1 MVVGETRMKAA
12 VIMKIGRINILK
24 SELLGTGDI

>member
-1 MVVGETRMKAA
+1 MGGTRMEAA
-12 VIMKIGRINILK
+12 VVMKSGCINILK